1 MGKRLIGSV
10 GLKPGTDTGFDL
22 DEKGQIHG
30 YTDTQFALPVG
41 DDNQI
46 LSSLASE
53 ASGLKWVTPTAG
65 GSLKLLESETLGA
78 DTSAW
83 AITFSSA
90 YEFDDYT
97 NFIVIFESDAD
108 GTSGASDL
116 TFKLNN
122 LGSGYHYIMNDWT
135 GTSQTLTNAAAQ
147 STGLIT
153 DNYVQG
159 SSNYTMFELFVN
171 SFASGERYAE
181 YRSTSCKYTDL
192 TNNIMSGANSAGA
205 VTDFSKIEFIEAG
218 DGDILA
224 GSIITIYG
232 YER

>member
-1 MGKRLIGSV
+1 MIIGSAA
-10 GLKPGTDTGFDL
+10 LTPADPTGENLTTKGDL
-22 DEKGQIHG
+22 HG
-30 YTDTQFALPVG
+30 YSSENTRIPIG
-41 DDNQI
+41 DDDQV
-46 LSSLASE
+46 LTADSAQAL
-53 ASGLKWVTPTAG
+53 GLKWAAAAAG
-65 GSLKLLESETLGA
+65 GNLKLLESETLGA
-78 DTSAW
+78 DSSAW
-83 AITFSSA
+83 AITFDSA
-90 YEFDDYT
+90 YDFDDYT

-108 GTSGASDL
+108 GTTGATDL

-122 LGSGYHYIMNDWT
+122 LSSGYHYIMNDWT

-171 SFASGERYAE
+171 SFGSGERYAE

-224 GSIITIYG
+224 GSTITIYG